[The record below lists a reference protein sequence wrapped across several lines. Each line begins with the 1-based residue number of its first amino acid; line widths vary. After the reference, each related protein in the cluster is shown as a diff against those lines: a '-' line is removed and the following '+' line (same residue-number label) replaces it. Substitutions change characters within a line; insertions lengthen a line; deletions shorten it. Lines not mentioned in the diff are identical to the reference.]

1 MTIGGEDRRAHWV
14 TAFAEAKPS
23 ELALLVDSYGM
34 CALAFDQRS
43 AAAELEAAGG
53 QDAHAG
59 RPDRRGA
66 PMRWG
71 TSLVLVVLL
80 VLILVAAL
88 TQFVFHL
95 G

>member
-1 MTIGGEDRRAHWV
+1 V
-14 TAFAEAKPS
+14 
-23 ELALLVDSYGM
+23 
-34 CALAFDQRS
+34 
-43 AAAELEAAGG
+43 
-53 QDAHAG
+53 
-59 RPDRRGA
+59 
-66 PMRWG
+66 RWG